1 MKMKKVVPLLAVFL
15 IFVVVTTGFMV
26 FIEPADIDK
35 TAQVTQYIPD
45 SGFSANADAKNR
57 HETDNT
63 RLASTTR
70 FPVPENRQVDLNDVA
85 VYNGIISEISV
96 SPTVITFD
104 YNHDGIADVRK
115 TVLFFNIG

>member
-1 MKMKKVVPLLAVFL
+1 
-15 IFVVVTTGFMV
+15 
-26 FIEPADIDK
+26 
-35 TAQVTQYIPD
+35 
-45 SGFSANADAKNR
+45 
-57 HETDNT
+57 
-63 RLASTTR
+63 
-70 FPVPENRQVDLNDVA
+70 VDLNDVA